1 MNSNIDCCIPKIK
14 EGTNYWIVRS
24 GVEGK
29 YFNQFYYDN
38 CIALG
43 WDKINNINLIKELKS
58 VETLKNIVKKEYS
71 DELNEINNLKKSN
84 INRKVGDIAN
94 KIYKFINELKV
105 GDIIVTPGKDEI
117 LIGEVTSDAFLVCNK
132 YNKLS
137 IDKESERI
145 GELNKARSVKWLKRI
160 NRDELEPNL
169 RLILRVYHGIAHINN
184 EQVITEINRTIYN
197 FYITNNEGHT
207 IYRINS
213 QESIDF
219 SKYAN
224 FINHINGIY
233 ELIKDDFKD
242 EKMTIKTNVQSPGPI
257 ELIGNSGLVK
267 VILAAAN
274 SLFKNNDEGLE
285 ELDPRQRKKIKEY
298 KQKNPNTHDYDDY
311 EFPSFGTY

>member
-1 MNSNIDCCIPKIK
+1 M
-14 EGTNYWIVRS
+14 
-24 GVEGK
+24 
-29 YFNQFYYDN
+29 
-38 CIALG
+38 
-43 WDKINNINLIKELKS
+43 
-58 VETLKNIVKKEYS
+58 
-71 DELNEINNLKKSN
+71 KKSN

-137 IDKESERI
+137 LDKESERI

-207 IYRINS
+207 IYRINT
-213 QESIDF
+213 QEAIDF

-224 FINHINGIY
+224 FIKHINGIY
-233 ELIKDDFKD
+233 ELIKDDFEDDKLI
-242 EKMTIKTNVQSPGPI
+242 IKTNVQSPGPI
-257 ELIGNSGLVK
+257 ELIGNSALVK
-267 VILAAAN
+267 AVLVAAN
-274 SLFKNNDEGLE
+274 LIFKNNSQGLE
-285 ELDPRQRKKIKEY
+285 TLKSNQRKKINDYKEN
-298 KQKNPNTHDYDDY
+298 NPNPYEYDDY
-311 EFPSFGTY
+311 DFPSMGGY

>member
-1 MNSNIDCCIPKIK
+1 MNNNIDCIPKIK
-14 EGTNYWIVRS
+14 DGTNYWIVRS

-43 WDKINNINLIKELKS
+43 WDKIDNINLIKGLKS

-137 IDKESERI
+137 LDKESERI

-207 IYRINS
+207 IYRINT
-213 QESIDF
+213 QEAIDF

-224 FINHINGIY
+224 FIKHINGIY
-233 ELIKDDFKD
+233 ELIKDDFEDDKLI
-242 EKMTIKTNVQSPGPI
+242 IKTNVQSPGPI
-257 ELIGNSGLVK
+257 ELIGNSALVK
-267 VILAAAN
+267 AVLVAAN
-274 SLFKNNDEGLE
+274 LIFKNNSQGLE
-285 ELDPRQRKKIKEY
+285 TLKSNQRKKINDYKEN
-298 KQKNPNTHDYDDY
+298 NPNLYEYDDY
-311 EFPSFGTY
+311 DFPSMGGY